1 MKKITISVDAMSGDN
16 GLDVVIPAAINVI
29 KKHANLHL
37 ALVGDEQQIKSS
49 LQKHNIADCP
59 RLTTHNA
66 TQIVA
71 MDETPTSALRYKK
84 DSSMRVAINLVKE
97 GKVQACVSAGNTGAL
112 MAMAHFVLKSLPG
125 IKRPAIMSVM
135 PTQNKYGCVRVLDLG
150 ANTYA
155 TPEMLFQFAV
165 MGSVLTSAVAG
176 IQRPRIALLNV
187 GEEEMKGNEE
197 VKKAA
202 QLLSREKELN
212 YIGFAEGNDIFTGNA
227 DVIVCDGFVGN
238 VALKAMEGMANFIG
252 HNIKRAFYR
261 NFLTKLA
268 GACAVFVLKPL
279 MKRLNPESYNGASF
293 VGLKGIV
300 VKSHGGI
307 SAMGFEH
314 AIERAILEV
323 EHDVTALIEN
333 QVAKLLTK

>member
-125 IKRPAIMSVM
+125 IKRPAIMSFRFRR
-135 PTQNKYGCVRVLDLG
+135 QYLCN
-150 ANTYA
+150 
-155 TPEMLFQFAV
+155 
-165 MGSVLTSAVAG
+165 S
-176 IQRPRIALLNV
+176 
-187 GEEEMKGNEE
+187 
-197 VKKAA
+197 
-202 QLLSREKELN
+202 
-212 YIGFAEGNDIFTGNA
+212 
-227 DVIVCDGFVGN
+227 GN
-238 VALKAMEGMANFIG
+238 VIPICSDGVSINF
-252 HNIKRAFYR
+252 
-261 NFLTKLA
+261 
-268 GACAVFVLKPL
+268 CSCW
-279 MKRLNPESYNGASF
+279 NPA
-293 VGLKGIV
+293 
-300 VKSHGGI
+300 
-307 SAMGFEH
+307 A
-314 AIERAILEV
+314 
-323 EHDVTALIEN
+323 
-333 QVAKLLTK
+333 